1 MAAALPPWSP
11 QPVPDYTPLGPA
23 PEAGPSCTGN
33 LRRYAAAFSASPERS
48 SALGTGAAGDATP
61 SAPSAAPLMSGPAG
75 LPPPPQPRRPSSP
88 DAATHGGERLAAIA
102 HELRT
107 PLTSIMA
114 MLRTVEQHGSQL
126 GLGQVIDYAKTGL
139 LQAKRLNSMID
150 QLLATAEPRRARTG
164 PDPAEREL
172 VDAADLARQAG
183 HVASLTYPGRP
194 VAVEVGGP
202 LSVHVDP
209 NQVLEVLDNLLGNA
223 DKYTPAGTPIWV
235 EADSAGGSA
244 VLAVEDAGP
253 GVPPR
258 ERERIFEQF
267 TRLDDESSLQARG
280 LGLGLTIARQLARAQ
295 GGELLAV
302 DPRRAAGGA
311 RFELRLPLVPGKRR
325 TGLKL
330 A

>member
-1 MAAALPPWSP
+1 MP
-11 QPVPDYTPLGPA
+11 
-23 PEAGPSCTGN
+23 
-33 LRRYAAAFSASPERS
+33 
-48 SALGTGAAGDATP
+48 
-61 SAPSAAPLMSGPAG
+61 GPAG
-75 LPPPPQPRRPSSP
+75 LPPPPQSRRPSSP
-88 DAATHGGERLAAIA
+88 QVAIDGARRDGEHLAAIA

-139 LQAKRLNSMID
+139 QQAKRLNNMID
-150 QLLATAEPRRARTG
+150 QLLATAEPRKAKTG

-202 LSVHVDP
+202 IPVHVDP

-223 DKYTPAGTPIWV
+223 DKYTPPGTPIWV
-235 EADSAGGSA
+235 EATVAGGSA

-253 GVPPR
+253 GVPAR

-267 TRLDDESSLQARG
+267 TRLDDGVCQEPQG
-280 LGLGLTIARQLARAQ
+280 LGLGLTIARQLARSQ
-295 GGELLAV
+295 GGELIAV
-302 DPRRAAGGA
+302 DPHRAGGGA
-311 RFELRLPLVPGKRR
+311 RFELRLPLAPARRPG
-325 TGLKL
+325 L
-330 A
+330 AARWA

>member
-1 MAAALPPWSP
+1 
-11 QPVPDYTPLGPA
+11 
-23 PEAGPSCTGN
+23 
-33 LRRYAAAFSASPERS
+33 
-48 SALGTGAAGDATP
+48 
-61 SAPSAAPLMSGPAG
+61 
-75 LPPPPQPRRPSSP
+75 
-88 DAATHGGERLAAIA
+88 
-102 HELRT
+102 
-107 PLTSIMA
+107 MA

-139 LQAKRLNSMID
+139 LQARRLNSMID

-183 HVASLTYPGRP
+183 HVANLTYPGRP
-194 VAVEVGGP
+194 VSVEVGGP
-202 LSVHVDP
+202 LPVHVDP

-223 DKYTPAGTPIWV
+223 DKYTPSGTPIWV
-235 EADSAGGSA
+235 EADRSGRSA

-253 GVPPR
+253 GVPSG

-267 TRLDDESSLQARG
+267 TRLDDGPGQEARG

-295 GGELLAV
+295 GGELVAV
-302 DPRRAAGGA
+302 DPRRPPGGA
-311 RFELRLPLVPGKRR
+311 RFELRLPLVPARR
-325 TGLKL
+325 PGLTL